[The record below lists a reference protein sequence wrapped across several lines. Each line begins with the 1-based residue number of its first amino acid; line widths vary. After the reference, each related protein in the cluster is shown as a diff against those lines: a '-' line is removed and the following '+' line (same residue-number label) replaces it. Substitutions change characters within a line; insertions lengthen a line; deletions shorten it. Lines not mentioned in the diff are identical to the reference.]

1 MKTRQLMVSL
11 AVLLAGFAASTAA
24 ADTRRFAIP
33 GGGAMVLAVPDGWR
47 DEAKPNYYPNR
58 PLTLVF
64 TPATGDQFVVHVS
77 PVLASARNPRPGI
90 GEVHDGVAKS
100 ADRLKPQ
107 AVEPE
112 LKIVDFRA
120 GEIFGSYY
128 AATAGA
134 PKPGEYRHLTQGTY
148 VLADLIVN
156 FSIYTRDGGEVIV
169 EKALDVM
176 KTARRESR

>member
-1 MKTRQLMVSL
+1 MKTRQLMGSL

-24 ADTRRFAIP
+24 ADTRQYAIP
-33 GGGAMVLAVPDGWR
+33 GGGSMILAVPDAWR
-47 DEAKPNYYPNR
+47 EETKPNYYPNR
-58 PLTLVF
+58 PVTFVF
-64 TPATGDQFVVHVS
+64 TPATGEQFVVHVS
-77 PVLASARNPRPGI
+77 PMVTSARIPRPSI
-90 GEVHDGVAKS
+90 ADVHEGVGKS
-100 ADRLKPQ
+100 ANRLKSE

-128 AATAGA
+128 AATARA
-134 PKPGEYRHLTQGTY
+134 PKPGEYKHLTQGTY

-156 FSIYTRDGGEVIV
+156 FSIYTREAGDGVV

-176 KTARRESR
+176 KTARRETR